1 MYAFVEDA
9 TGELVAYGDDPEGV
23 HDDLVVVQDLGDD
36 DRLATGWGR
45 WDVETRSVV
54 DVLVPP
60 PVVEAAEKKLA
71 DPVALQARI
80 TALNAYK
87 TDPDLLAVLNNPN
100 NTALPTAT
108 LNRALK
114 TIIRREDRMTTA
126 INTICRLI
134 GGATLM
140 GDISDT
146 EDPT

>member
-9 TGELVAYGDDPEGV
+9 TGELVAYGDDPDGV
-23 HDDLVVVQDLGDD
+23 HDDAIGLQDLGDD
-36 DRLATGWGR
+36 DRLATGYGY
-45 WDVETRSVV
+45 WDPETRTVE
-54 DVLVPP
+54 DVLVTPP
-60 PVVEAAEKKLA
+60 QVEAATQALA

-80 TALNAYK
+80 DRLNAYK
-87 TDPDLLAVLNNPN
+87 TDPDLLAVLANPN

-126 INTICRLI
+126 ICAIARLI
-134 GGATLM
+134 GGPTLM

-146 EDPT
+146 VDT